1 MTELRE
7 WFHRELREVL
17 PACRVLYWTRP
28 TLRANSGG
36 ARLSPSRVVRVASY
50 REGRVVMGANP
61 ARPDH
66 RPRPLA
72 VVR

>member
-17 PACRVLYWTRP
+17 PACRVLYWTQP

-50 REGRVVMGANP
+50 REGR
-61 ARPDH
+61 
-66 RPRPLA
+66 
-72 VVR
+72 